1 MFWFDFLSS
10 TDYFFL
16 FHKNSYIS
24 SMYTSKVYRIIYTYV
39 VMHNII
45 SCQRV
50 FSSNLSFF
58 FSDLNLL
65 FELELDSFRYTF
77 LTNFNLFN
85 DLFKELK
92 NDKHP
97 QKQRPH
103 NLLRNI
109 EFCQKKYLVLGSL
122 CCRLLII
129 LKFYF

>member
-1 MFWFDFLSS
+1 
-10 TDYFFL
+10 
-16 FHKNSYIS
+16 
-24 SMYTSKVYRIIYTYV
+24 
-39 VMHNII
+39 MHNII

-85 DLFKELK
+85 DIFKELK
-92 NDKHP
+92 KDKHP

-109 EFCQKKYLVLGSL
+109 EFCQKKLSSIRIIMLSITNNLEILFLRKVFYTMINALRIQWQSINNVTHLGRKGDL
-122 CCRLLII
+122 PKGDITL
-129 LKFYF
+129 